1 MIGVGAMADDQEQ
14 DYRDAFERMR
24 KAFPELTYE
33 AVAEYLKQQ
42 KGHRAFLEEYV
53 EDQIAQ
59 AKKLRGRPRV
69 SSAGVELSLLK
80 KIVAVKMKDRGESNR
95 SIAAYL
101 HETKKPTGSQIR
113 NVAHQVKEWRKTTE
127 EHFNRRW
134 RHLPWMRPKS
144 DG

>member
-1 MIGVGAMADDQEQ
+1 MADDQEQ

-24 KAFPELTYE
+24 KTFPELTYE

-80 KIVAVKMKDRGESNR
+80 KNRGSENERSRRVK
-95 SIAAYL
+95 SINCCLLA
-101 HETKKPTGSQIR
+101 
-113 NVAHQVKEWRKTTE
+113 
-127 EHFNRRW
+127 
-134 RHLPWMRPKS
+134 
-144 DG
+144 